1 MPSDFSEPSSFSAV
15 ARSSGTRRS
24 VPLSTSS
31 SRCNWPA
38 TETRCL
44 IESIKQHYARLTA
57 TKSSHGKKS
66 VWQSIFEEFQ
76 SLCEENNAV
85 TTKTINQTKEK
96 WRILLDRYKAVSDH
110 NKQTGHDP
118 KTFEF
123 FEDIDEFMH
132 DSDKVHPRFVQ
143 QTPVAK
149 PSKKRHQRECM
160 DI

>member
-1 MPSDFSEPSSFSAV
+1 MSYREHK
-15 ARSSGTRRS
+15 TT
-24 VPLSTSS
+24 L
-31 SRCNWPA
+31 CK
-38 TETRCL
+38 
-44 IESIKQHYARLTA
+44 ITA

-149 PSKKRHQRECM
+149 PSKKI
-160 DI
+160 DISENAWTYDVT